1 MDRYQL
7 AREFEYTKHKD
18 NINRIT
24 QPDELKQVA
33 LGLLKLNYGLRE
45 YINNLLHEE
54 VPAAYLPK
62 RQ

>member
-1 MDRYQL
+1 MDCYQL

-18 NINRIT
+18 NIYRMT
-24 QPDELKQVA
+24 RPDELKEVA

-45 YINNLLHEE
+45 YINNLLKEE

>member
-18 NINRIT
+18 NIYRMT
-24 QPDELKQVA
+24 RPDELKEVA

-45 YINNLLHEE
+45 YINSILKEE
-54 VPAAYLPK
+54 VPIAHLPSK
-62 RQ
+62 Q